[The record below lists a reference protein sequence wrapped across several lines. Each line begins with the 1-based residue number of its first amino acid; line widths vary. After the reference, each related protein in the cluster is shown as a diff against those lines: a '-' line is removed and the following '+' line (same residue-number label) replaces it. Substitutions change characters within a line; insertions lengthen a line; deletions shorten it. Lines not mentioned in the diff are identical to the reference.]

1 MLQIKKQIIIK
12 TSSHEEEFAVAEKI
26 HRQLAGNSDYINSRI
41 VLNMSGDR
49 RDGTLNEVHLSIFD
63 DASTNIE
70 ITVIK
75 REDDHD

>member
-1 MLQIKKQIIIK
+1 MTKVKKQIVIK
-12 TSSHEEEFAVAEKI
+12 TNSHEEELAIAEKI

-63 DASTNIE
+63 DASTDIE
-70 ITVIK
+70 ITVTK
-75 REDDHD
+75 REAAEI